1 MENSTN
7 HTEEIKDIWDWK
19 VIEEAFQ
26 EGGEIVRFRRMIMR
40 YQCAMLEVKT
50 KLDVLNAELSLQT
63 SRNPFETIKCRIKSP
78 RSILEK
84 LERNHLTPT
93 VENAEN
99 NLNDIAGVRVI
110 CSFPDDI
117 YMLADCLLA
126 QDDITLIA
134 KKDYIKNPKPNG
146 YRSLHLILEVPIF
159 LTDEKKPMRVEVQFR
174 TIAMDFWAS
183 LEHKI
188 YYKFEGNAPRS
199 LEVELKVCAE
209 IVDMLDGKM
218 FSLNESIMKI
228 SGEQSGAE
236 NRPDERR
243 PDKWT
248 GLLTGGAQEEAP
260 GGLEGSA
267 GDCIAER
274 DTAQEA
280 LKEQDPDGV

>member
-1 MENSTN
+1 MRVRMENDMN
-7 HTEEIKDIWDWK
+7 QAEDIKDVRDWK
-19 VIEEAFQ
+19 IIEEAFQ
-26 EGGEIVRFRRMIMR
+26 GGGEIAKFRRMIMR

-84 LERNHLTPT
+84 LERNHLPLT

-126 QDDITLIA
+126 QDDIKLIA

-183 LEHKI
+183 LEHKLK
-188 YYKFEGNAPRS
+188 YKKHIKKAESISN
-199 LEVELKVCAE
+199 ELFYCAE
-209 IVDMLDGKM
+209 LIAQLDGRM
-218 FSLNESIMKI
+218 QQIREKI
-228 SGEQSGAE
+228 
-236 NRPDERR
+236 
-243 PDKWT
+243 
-248 GLLTGGAQEEAP
+248 EE
-260 GGLEGSA
+260 E
-267 GDCIAER
+267 
-274 DTAQEA
+274 
-280 LKEQDPDGV
+280 

>member
-1 MENSTN
+1 MENRTN

-78 RSILEK
+78 SSILEK

-183 LEHKI
+183 LEHKLK
-188 YYKFEGNAPRS
+188 YKKHIKKAESISN
-199 LEVELKVCAE
+199 ELFYCAE
-209 IVDMLDGKM
+209 LIAQLDGRM
-218 FSLNESIMKI
+218 QQIREKI
-228 SGEQSGAE
+228 
-236 NRPDERR
+236 
-243 PDKWT
+243 
-248 GLLTGGAQEEAP
+248 EE
-260 GGLEGSA
+260 E
-267 GDCIAER
+267 
-274 DTAQEA
+274 
-280 LKEQDPDGV
+280 

>member
-1 MENSTN
+1 MENDMN
-7 HTEEIKDIWDWK
+7 QAEDIKDVRDWK
-19 VIEEAFQ
+19 IIEEAFQ
-26 EGGEIVRFRRMIMR
+26 GGGEIAKFRRMIMR

-84 LERNHLTPT
+84 LERNHLPLT

-126 QDDITLIA
+126 QDDIKLIA

-183 LEHKI
+183 VDHQLK
-188 YYKFEGNAPRS
+188 YKQDVENPEAVS
-199 LEVELKVCAE
+199 AELKECAD
-209 IVDMLDGKM
+209 IIAQTDARMLAIKNHIYFNEPFHKSWQDKLEKLDLP
-218 FSLNESIMKI
+218 LN
-228 SGEQSGAE
+228 
-236 NRPDERR
+236 R
-243 PDKWT
+243 
-248 GLLTGGAQEEAP
+248 
-260 GGLEGSA
+260 
-267 GDCIAER
+267 
-274 DTAQEA
+274 
-280 LKEQDPDGV
+280 